1 MHLDVNRDE
10 VPGGEA
16 ELFDDFEAD
25 QAALAACVC
34 HSTDKGVCLWRS
46 EGEPEVGVIL
56 PSNVHP

>member
-25 QAALAACVC
+25 QAALARN
-34 HSTDKGVCLWRS
+34 SDQLLGKRS
-46 EGEPEVGVIL
+46 L
-56 PSNVHP
+56 PGK